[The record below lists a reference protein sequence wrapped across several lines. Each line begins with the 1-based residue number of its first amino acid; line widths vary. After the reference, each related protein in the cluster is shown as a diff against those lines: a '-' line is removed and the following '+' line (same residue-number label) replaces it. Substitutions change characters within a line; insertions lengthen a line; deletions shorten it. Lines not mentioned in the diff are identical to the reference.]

1 MSARG
6 VAETPTVYEALT
18 AYARRSCEPPNAAG
32 VRAEQPLTLA
42 CRCAERDCLRGC
54 NPGGKR
60 RGKRT
65 DRPVAAPD
73 NPIPSKALDFIFDVR
88 TKVIDRP
95 SSSPGIGH
103 DTGNLDPDIRTSCD
117 LRDAL
122 AAGML
127 GAVLDRGHAAMVK
140 DELDLGLEIGERG
153 RIVDLVRPHTKVERQ
168 RCSGEPLDVGP
179 KRRAFAQVVGDD
191 VQHAAE
197 PLDEWICEVT
207 LEKGRKIFILWPTRA
222 GGAPREARGPARK
235 ALDSLSF
242 ELDVVG
248 SDVALHV
255 GSVRDATTLRLQAVG
270 FIGRVAIEHRDPR
283 EPRIA

>member
-73 NPIPSKALDFIFDVR
+73 HPIPSKALDCMFDVR
-88 TKVIDRP
+88 TKVIDGP
-95 SSSPGIGH
+95 SSWLGIGH
-103 DTGNLDPDIRTSCD
+103 DTGNLDRDIRTPCD
-117 LRDAL
+117 LRDAS
-122 AAGML
+122 APGML

-140 DELDLGLEIGERG
+140 DELDGGREIGERG
-153 RIVDLVRPHTKVERQ
+153 RLVDLVRPHTKVERP
-168 RCSGEPLDVGP
+168 RCSGEPLDVGA

-191 VQHAAE
+191 VQHATKTF
-197 PLDEWICEVT
+197 DERIGE
-207 LEKGRKIFILWPTRA
+207 LAFEKGWETIILRPARA
-222 GGAPREARGPARK
+222 NRAPQEALGPA
-235 ALDSLSF
+235 
-242 ELDVVG
+242 
-248 SDVALHV
+248 
-255 GSVRDATTLRLQAVG
+255 
-270 FIGRVAIEHRDPR
+270 
-283 EPRIA
+283 